1 MSQVDLLYRLQH
13 IDDEIRES
21 KRRLAEVVRLQTE
34 SSALKE
40 ARQREGAAAAKFQKW
55 RARQTDLNL
64 ELKSLNDK
72 ARRSEQRLYSG
83 VIKNPKELTDL
94 QQETESLVRRRQ
106 VLEDELLE
114 TMIIAEEAEADH
126 ETAAAALR
134 RIAAEWQQSQQDL
147 QEEQAILVQRIN
159 ELNAERE
166 QQAALLSPSSLAA
179 YQSAVRSVGPLAVV
193 ALSNGRCRGCQ
204 VRVPANLVKAA
215 DEGQLVTC
223 DNCSR
228 ILCPA

>member
-13 IDDEIRES
+13 VDDEIRES

-34 SSALKE
+34 SSVLKE

-83 VIKNPKELTDL
+83 VVKNPKELTDL
-94 QQETESLVRRRQ
+94 QQETESLSRRRQ

-114 TMIIAEEAEADH
+114 TMIIAEDAEADQ
-126 ETAAAALR
+126 EAAAADLR
-134 RIAAEWQQSQQDL
+134 RVAAEWQQSQQDL
-147 QEEQAILVQRIN
+147 QEEQATLVQHIN

-166 QQAALLSPSSLAA
+166 QHVTLLSPGSLAA
-179 YQSAVRSVGPLAVV
+179 YESAVRRVGPVAVV

-223 DNCSR
+223 DSCSR
-228 ILCPA
+228 ILCPV